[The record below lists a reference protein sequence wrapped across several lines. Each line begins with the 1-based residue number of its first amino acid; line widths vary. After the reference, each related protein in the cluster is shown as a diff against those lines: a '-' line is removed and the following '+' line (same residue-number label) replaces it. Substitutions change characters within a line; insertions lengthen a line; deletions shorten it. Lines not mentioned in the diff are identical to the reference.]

1 MNPKLIF
8 SVCRKNLPT
17 ILSAGACGG
26 VVLTGWLSYEAGKKE
41 KEEGEEKDWKKWI
54 SPALAAFG
62 TICCIAGAHKIHM
75 SREAAMLAAI
85 AFYKAA
91 GEDGKFRV
99 DDISEILADDA
110 LHGGK
115 IVKKDVPAEEVKR
128 PDIPNNGTKIKIW
141 EPYTKQWF
149 YASQQDILWAELMA
163 NKLLSQRG
171 HCSLNDILKFYSD
184 PNLKKHT
191 RAGARL
197 GWSWDDDVF
206 QEESCYYYAGG
217 WIDMCPQFEERNG
230 EYCFIMEYGIHPD
243 DISEFV

>member
-41 KEEGEEKDWKKWI
+41 EKDWKKWI
-54 SPALAAFG
+54 SPALAALG
-62 TICCIAGAHKIHM
+62 TICCIAAAHKIHM

-91 GEDGKFRV
+91 GEDF
-99 DDISEILADDA
+99 E
-110 LHGGK
+110 
-115 IVKKDVPAEEVKR
+115 EEVFDKFGDAGLKENVMTKDPEQHGPYR
-128 PDIPNNGTKIKIW
+128 SDTLKIKIW
-141 EPYTKQWF
+141 EPYTKQYF
-149 YASQQDILWAELMA
+149 YATQQEILWAELTA

-171 HCSLNDILKFYSD
+171 HCSLNDILSFYSD
-184 PNLKKHT
+184 PHLKKHKKI
-191 RAGARL
+191 GDRL
-197 GWSWDDDVF
+197 GWSWDDDMF

-217 WIDMCPQFEERNG
+217 WIDICPQFDEQDGECCFVM
-230 EYCFIMEYGIHPD
+230 EYCIHPN
-243 DISEFV
+243 DISEVTE